1 MLCKISLRFCVLM
14 CALHVALCAGCSG
27 ETSKAP
33 KLVPAKGAVK
43 YQGKPIVAATVLFN
57 PTDGTPA
64 MGMTDNEGNFTV
76 TTGGRPG
83 ALIGKHKVIITKA
96 STGAD
101 GKSRT
106 DMKPQDMEKMVK
118 EGVSFAPPKSEFPVR
133 YTTLSGTNLEADVSA
148 DPASNVFEFN
158 LVD

>member
-1 MLCKISLRFCVLM
+1 MLWKISMRLCALLCVL
-14 CALHVALCAGCSG
+14 HVSLCAGCSG

-33 KLVPAKGAVK
+33 KLFPAKGVVK
-43 YQGKPIVAATVLFN
+43 YQGKPIAAASVLFN
-57 PTDGTPA
+57 PADGTPA

-83 ALIGKHKVIITKA
+83 ALIGKHKVVITKA
-96 STGAD
+96 STGGD
-101 GKSRT
+101 GKART

-118 EGVSFAPPKSEFPVR
+118 EGVSLAPPKSEFPVR
-133 YTTLSGTNLEADVSA
+133 YTTLSGTTLEADVSA
-148 DPASNVFEFN
+148 DAASNVFEFN